1 MFQFL
6 LRYSPDYAKNNLE
19 GWSVILVVA
28 AGFAA
33 STLASSWLGMLG
45 MFFVGVFGAHVLA
58 CAIKFVA
65 RKNKGG
71 GSHIR

>member
-6 LRYSPDYAKNNLE
+6 LRYSPDYAKNNIE

-33 STLASSWLGMLG
+33 STLPQQY
-45 MFFVGVFGAHVLA
+45 FF
-58 CAIKFVA
+58 
-65 RKNKGG
+65 
-71 GSHIR
+71 HIVCCF